1 MSVYSIHLSIMNMP
15 LVSTADQS
23 LEFGNS
29 SQEMDAPVISES
41 HISSTGSDDDS
52 APIEND
58 QDLRILKFLQ
68 LPKARQDLINNYKK
82 DLEKAIASPSETLGK
97 IVESGSSMLKL
108 YREPVDRA
116 IESCKQPVN
125 NVIQSGTIMINSFQ
139 EPVVSIK
146 NVLKSSSDALTTKV
160 TSITVENFPTI
171 GNYVPW
177 LSDKQGKKE

>member
-1 MSVYSIHLSIMNMP
+1 
-15 LVSTADQS
+15 
-23 LEFGNS
+23 
-29 SQEMDAPVISES
+29 MDEPVNSES

-52 APIEND
+52 APVEND

-82 DLEKAIASPSETLGK
+82 DLEKAIASPSETLEK

-125 NVIQSGTIMINSFQ
+125 IMINSFQ
-139 EPVVSIK
+139 EPVVTIK

-171 GNYVPW
+171 GNYVPC
-177 LSDKQGKKE
+177 LSDKQE

>member
-1 MSVYSIHLSIMNMP
+1 MTNMP
-15 LVSTADQS
+15 LVGSEDQS

-29 SQEMDAPVISES
+29 SQEMDEPVISES

-52 APIEND
+52 APVEND

-68 LPKARQDLINNYKK
+68 LPKARQDIINNYRK
-82 DLEKAIASPSETLGK
+82 DFEKAIASPSETLEK

-146 NVLKSSSDALTTKV
+146 NVLKSSSDVLITKV
-160 TSITVENFPTI
+160 TSITAENFPTI

-177 LSDKQGKKE
+177 LSDKQEQGKKE